1 MLSIPWA
8 TSVAFAGLAFV
19 PALAFPPSAVSL
31 ASLAG
36 SSLLPAFSGAC
47 KRTVGWKASTE
58 SEAIFSVITAGGT
71 HAR

>member
-19 PALAFPPSAVSL
+19 PALALPPSAVSL

-47 KRTVGWKASTE
+47 KRTAGWKASTD
-58 SEAIFSVITAGGT
+58 SEAIFGVMTAGGT

>member
-8 TSVAFAGLAFV
+8 TSVAFAGLAIV
-19 PALAFPPSAVSL
+19 PALALPPSAISL
-31 ASLAG
+31 SSLTG

-47 KRTVGWKASTE
+47 KRTAAWKASTD
-58 SEAIFSVITAGGT
+58 SSAPFSAMTAGGT

>member
-19 PALAFPPSAVSL
+19 PALVLPPAAASL

-36 SSLLPAFSGAC
+36 SSFLPAFSGAC
-47 KRTVGWKASTE
+47 KRTVGWKASTD
-58 SEAIFSVITAGGT
+58 SAAPFSVMTAGGT

>member
-19 PALAFPPSAVSL
+19 PALALPPAAVSL

-36 SSLLPAFSGAC
+36 SPFLQAFSGSC
-47 KRTVGWKASTE
+47 TRTVDWKASTD
-58 SEAIFSVITAGGT
+58 SAAPFSLMTAGGT

>member
-19 PALAFPPSAVSL
+19 PALALPPAAVSL

-47 KRTVGWKASTE
+47 KRTVGWKASTD
-58 SEAIFSVITAGGT
+58 SGVPFSARAAGGT

>member
-19 PALAFPPSAVSL
+19 PALALPPAAVSL
-31 ASLAG
+31 ANLAG
-36 SSLLPAFSGAC
+36 SSLFPAVSSAC
-47 KRTVGWKASTE
+47 KRTVGWKGSTD
-58 SEAIFSVITAGGT
+58 SAATFSVMTAGGT

>member
-19 PALAFPPSAVSL
+19 PALALPQAAFSL
-31 ASLAG
+31 ANLAG
-36 SSLLPAFSGAC
+36 SSLFPTFSSVC
-47 KRTVGWKASTE
+47 KRTVGWKASTD
-58 SEAIFSVITAGGT
+58 SVVPFSVMTAGGS

>member
-19 PALAFPPSAVSL
+19 PALVLPPAAVSL
-31 ASLAG
+31 ANLAG
-36 SSLLPAFSGAC
+36 SSLSPTFTSVC
-47 KRTVGWKASTE
+47 KRTVGWKASID
-58 SEAIFSVITAGGT
+58 SAVPFSVRTAGGT

>member
-19 PALAFPPSAVSL
+19 PALALPPAAVSL
-31 ASLAG
+31 ARLAG

-47 KRTVGWKASTE
+47 ERTVGWKASTD
-58 SEAIFSVITAGGT
+58 SAATFGVRTAGGT